1 MFRDSRQAL
10 ALLAC
15 SGILIAIIAQ
25 LNHALAPLALTVS
38 APGLL
43 IAYAALR
50 LPTATGLAVVLFS
63 GLWLDAAAMT
73 PFGRQAALL
82 GIAFGFLH
90 NAARRLPHEETLVGV
105 VSALFVNLA
114 LFVLLAV
121 IDLGALPDSSAG
133 AQRLLADLILS
144 QVFTALTG
152 PWFLAL
158 QNGML
163 TLAGAPPAKRARR
176 PV

>member
-1 MFRDSRQAL
+1 MLRDSRQVL

-15 SGILIAIIAQ
+15 AGILIAIIAQ
-25 LNHALAPLALTVS
+25 LNHALAPLAVTVS

-43 IAYAALR
+43 IAFAALR
-50 LPTATGLAVVLFS
+50 LPTRTGLALVLFS
-63 GLWLDAAAMT
+63 GLWLDAAATT

-90 NAARRLPHEETLVGV
+90 NTARRLPREETLIGV
-105 VSALFVNLA
+105 VSALFVNLG

-121 IDLGALPDSSAG
+121 IDLGSLPDSSAG
-133 AQRLLADLILS
+133 ALRLLADLIVS
-144 QVFTALTG
+144 QVFTTLAG
-152 PWFLAL
+152 PWFLSL

-163 TLAGAPPAKRARR
+163 ILAGAPPPNRARH